1 MFADPEWTQFFVRV
15 TKDVLPIASDS
26 AAAAMAPYPL
36 VSAFLSYTL
45 VRNPNMRPSIS
56 EVVSKFDSMFG
67 SIMDKSPSG
76 VPTAPAPASD
86 SASGAGSWPVSA
98 PSLAE
103 RSTFFRSFVPVIYP
117 GNWKGKLLIGCWPP
131 PSPAAALNF
140 YVVVTPQSSSSEG
153 CACHHMFVSL
163 ASIQPFVST
172 SQRHLAAFRSLLQPC
187 FDAILACL
195 QMGGSCAICSSEG
208 TGCSDVVV
216 IAASFMCYQGASL
229 LQALRLL
236 RQSVVIQTPPPA
248 ALDLIHEAFQSQS
261 R

>member
-26 AAAAMAPYPL
+26 AAAVMAPYPL

-67 SIMDKSPSG
+67 NIVDKASPV
-76 VPTAPAPASD
+76 VPTAPSPASD
-86 SASGAGSWPVSA
+86 FVSGACSWPVSA
-98 PSLAE
+98 PSLSE
-103 RSTFFRSFVPVIYP
+103 RSAFFRSFVPVHYP
-117 GNWKGKLLIGCWPP
+117 GNWKGNLLIGCWPP
-131 PSPAAALNF
+131 PSPAAAVNF
-140 YVVVTPQSSSSEG
+140 YVVVTPQLSSSEG
-153 CACHHMFVSL
+153 CACHHMCVSL
-163 ASIQPFVST
+163 ASVQPFAST
-172 SQRHLAAFRSLLQPC
+172 SQHHVAAFRSLLQPC

-195 QMGGSCAICSSEG
+195 HMGGNCAICSSAG

-216 IAASFMCYQGASL
+216 VAASLMCSQGASL

-236 RQSVVIQTPPPA
+236 RQSVVVQTPPPA